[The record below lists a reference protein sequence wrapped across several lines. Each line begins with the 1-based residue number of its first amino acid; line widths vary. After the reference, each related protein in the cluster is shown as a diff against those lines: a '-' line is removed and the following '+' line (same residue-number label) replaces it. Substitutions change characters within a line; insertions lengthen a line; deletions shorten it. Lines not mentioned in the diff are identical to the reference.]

1 MRLRSPPSQSPWDVD
16 APLICLSSF
25 SFSFKC
31 TSVISSISFS
41 SLTDWTEKIMAPIKS
56 SWLVDVVLLLS
67 LLTFCTRFSKTHSQ
81 IAVHHRSK
89 RQIDSSNATVAV
101 TVNNNNDDDDHRQHN
116 SKMLRQ
122 MLSQGISSSVLSDCT
137 INMAIDGVYRLP
149 AEDSLP
155 AQVIRLAEQSF
166 VDELAELRRLASK
179 IRSKFNQRVNY
190 FADSSIGQFRDEFSF
205 DLRLL
210 LASQLRIKEVDLI
223 IASND
228 NGDLFRIKYARLN
241 QSVIDIIDYDNVHE
255 EVSHHQT
262 ILQTFTIA
270 NARDTL
276 NDDQQQ
282 RRLFSTGWW
291 LGPVLCEKNRNET
304 SLMAH
309 VFPLLNR

>member
-1 MRLRSPPSQSPWDVD
+1 MV
-16 APLICLSSF
+16 
-25 SFSFKC
+25 
-31 TSVISSISFS
+31 
-41 SLTDWTEKIMAPIKS
+41 PIKS
-56 SWLVDVVLLLS
+56 SWLVFVVLLFS
-67 LLTFCTRFSKTHSQ
+67 LLTFSTLVSTTHSQ
-81 IAVHHRSK
+81 IAVHHRLK
-89 RQIDSSNATVAV
+89 RQTDSSNATVAV
-101 TVNNNNDDDDHRQHN
+101 IDNNNNDDLDDHRQHN

-166 VDELAELRRLASK
+166 VDELAELRRIASK

-190 FADSSIGQFRDEFSF
+190 FADSSIGQFREEFSL

-210 LASQLRIKEVDLI
+210 LASQVRIKEVDLI
-223 IASND
+223 IAPND
-228 NGDLFRIKYARLN
+228 NGNALRIKYSRLN

-255 EVSHHQT
+255 EVLQHQT
-262 ILQTFTIA
+262 ILQTFTIG

-276 NDDQQQ
+276 TDDQQQ
-282 RRLFSTGWW
+282 RLLFSTGWW